1 VSSTDRLCSLCS
13 FPFLSFPLRL
23 LAAAA
28 AMHCWLEKGPTVLAG
43 IYIDSWLELCRGML
57 L

>member
-13 FPFLSFPLRL
+13 LCSFPLRL